1 MARVAIKASM
11 VGTKEMKDK
20 LRMVASDKGMRKQ
33 ARGALKEVGGRM
45 LGVMVERTPE
55 KTGRLKRS
63 LRTWVMISQK
73 KEDMR
78 ISFLAGGAAYN
89 VLYARLVHENLTAKH
104 PKGGQAKYME
114 SVILENA
121 STAAAEIAGII
132 DMAAAVKG

>member
-11 VGTKEMKDK
+11 IGTKEMKGK
-20 LRMVASDKGMRKQ
+20 LRMVASDKGMRKE
-33 ARGALKEVGGRM
+33 ARKALKEVGGRM
-45 LGVMVERTPE
+45 LEVMKERTPE

-78 ISFLAGGAAYN
+78 IYFLAGGASYN
-89 VLYARLVHENLTAKH
+89 ILYARKVHEDLGAKH